1 MNEIKKQGYLF
12 ALFYLIV
19 FGALGGMFPYINAY
33 LQSNQG
39 FTGAQIGTY
48 TFFTLMIAMFIVPI
62 WGILGDKTRKYKLLL
77 LISLG
82 ASVIAAFAYSLAS
95 GYMAVMVT
103 GIILEV
109 VRSGTIPLSDVQA
122 VNFTTKHNGNY
133 GSIRSKGSLGYVLGS
148 VLVGM
153 VVGKGDYSKM
163 FIIYIALL
171 LLAFAIAFTFPSEK
185 IEKEEKVEEDAPKQ
199 KGGFFSVITNKHFLF
214 LCAIALMTT
223 ILMESVNGYAA
234 IHMLNKLNGPENS
247 PTFFPIATALPEIL
261 LFGAIGAVLNKT
273 GYKKVFLLNAAIL
286 AVRYVLYAFSPNIYV
301 FLAASLVHCLGTAIH
316 TVGNLGYLRN
326 SIPANS
332 YGTAVTLYNAV
343 VSVGRAVYG
352 LIFGYV
358 MDWFGTTA
366 IFFIAAI
373 IMAGGTFI
381 ISKTHLFDDVDHMIK
396 MKKAN

>member
-1 MNEIKKQGYLF
+1 MS
-12 ALFYLIV
+12 
-19 FGALGGMFPYINAY
+19 
-33 LQSNQG
+33 QSGQKC
-39 FTGAQIGTY
+39 
-48 TFFTLMIAMFIVPI
+48 P
-62 WGILGDKTRKYKLLL
+62 
-77 LISLG
+77 
-82 ASVIAAFAYSLAS
+82 
-95 GYMAVMVT
+95 
-103 GIILEV
+103 
-109 VRSGTIPLSDVQA
+109 
-122 VNFTTKHNGNY
+122 
-133 GSIRSKGSLGYVLGS
+133 LGS
-148 VLVGM
+148 VPNWTISLKVICLFRFLRC
-153 VVGKGDYSKM
+153 KNK
-163 FIIYIALL
+163 
-171 LLAFAIAFTFPSEK
+171 FP
-185 IEKEEKVEEDAPKQ
+185 
-199 KGGFFSVITNKHFLF
+199 L
-214 LCAIALMTT
+214 
-223 ILMESVNGYAA
+223 
-234 IHMLNKLNGPENS
+234 
-247 PTFFPIATALPEIL
+247 
-261 LFGAIGAVLNKT
+261 LNKT

-301 FLAASLVHCLGTAIH
+301 FLAASLVHCLGTAVH

>member
-214 LCAIALMTT
+214 
-223 ILMESVNGYAA
+223 
-234 IHMLNKLNGPENS
+234 
-247 PTFFPIATALPEIL
+247 
-261 LFGAIGAVLNKT
+261 
-273 GYKKVFLLNAAIL
+273 
-286 AVRYVLYAFSPNIYV
+286 
-301 FLAASLVHCLGTAIH
+301 
-316 TVGNLGYLRN
+316 
-326 SIPANS
+326 
-332 YGTAVTLYNAV
+332 
-343 VSVGRAVYG
+343 
-352 LIFGYV
+352 
-358 MDWFGTTA
+358 
-366 IFFIAAI
+366 
-373 IMAGGTFI
+373 
-381 ISKTHLFDDVDHMIK
+381 
-396 MKKAN
+396 

>member
-1 MNEIKKQGYLF
+1 MNENKKQGYLF

-48 TFFTLMIAMFIVPI
+48 TFCTLMIAMFIVPI
-62 WGILGDKTRKYKLLL
+62 WGIIGDKTRKYKFLL

-82 ASVIAAFAYSLAS
+82 ASVVAAFAYSMAS
-95 GYMAVMVT
+95 GYIMVMIT

-109 VRSGTIPLSDVQA
+109 SRSGTIPLSDVQA
-122 VNFTTKHNGNY
+122 VNFTTKTGGNY

-148 VLVGM
+148 VLVGF
-153 VVGKGDYSKM
+153 VVGNGDYSKM
-163 FIIYIALL
+163 FVIYIALL
-171 LLAFAIAFTFPSEK
+171 LLAFAIAFTFPNEE
-185 IEKEEKVEEDAPKQ
+185 IEKEEKVEEKQ
-199 KGGFFSVITNKHFLF
+199 KGGFFSVIKNKNFLF

-234 IHMLNKLNGPENS
+234 IHMLNKLNGPDNS
-247 PTFFPIATALPEIL
+247 PTFFTIATALPEIL
-261 LFGAIGAVLNKT
+261 LLGTIGALLNKT
-273 GYKKVFLLNAAIL
+273 GYKKVFLVNAAIL
-286 AVRYVLYAFSPNIYV
+286 AIRYILYAFSPNIYV

-326 SIPANS
+326 TIPASS
-332 YGTAVTLYNAV
+332 YGTAVTLYNSV

-358 MDWFGTTA
+358 MDFFGTSA
-366 IFFIAAI
+366 IFLIAAI
-373 IMAGGTFI
+373 IMGAGTFI

-396 MKKAN
+396 LQQK